1 MKIGAICGKKIEAI
15 LQEIKIPKM
24 NPSSLLKEIVD
35 RRSIR
40 KYKNQIVEPEK
51 IELLLEAARL
61 APSACNLQ
69 PFRALVVE
77 KPEELAFVAQTAY
90 GIGATTTA
98 PLVII
103 GLADIKADA
112 RLQDRFQELIEA
124 KSMEP
129 MDMGKLKSAKNTPFQ
144 LKLGEDIALLSTAIA
159 IEHIVLQANKLELGT
174 CWVHHFEIDEIR
186 DYFKIP
192 DNMRI
197 VTLLTLGYP
206 DETPKQRPRL
216 KDIRW
221 ER

>member
-1 MKIGAICGKKIEAI
+1 
-15 LQEIKIPKM
+15 M

-51 IELLLEAARL
+51 IALLLEAARL

-69 PFRALVVE
+69 PFRALVVD

-90 GIGATTTA
+90 SIGAATNA
-98 PLVII
+98 PLIII
-103 GLADIKADA
+103 GMADITADA
-112 RLQDRFQELIEA
+112 KLQDRFEELLEA

-129 MDMGKLKSAKNTPFQ
+129 VDMGKLKSAKKAPFQ

-159 IEHIVLQANKLELGT
+159 IEHIVLQAIKLELGT

-192 DNMRI
+192 NNMRI
-197 VTLLTLGYP
+197 VTLLTVGYP
-206 DETPKQRPRL
+206 NESPKQRPRL
-216 KDIRW
+216 ENIQW

>member
-1 MKIGAICGKKIEAI
+1 
-15 LQEIKIPKM
+15 M
-24 NPSSLLKEIVD
+24 NSSLLLKEIVD

-51 IELLLEAARL
+51 IALLLEAARL

-69 PFRALVVE
+69 PFRALVVD
-77 KPEELAFVAQTAY
+77 KPEELAFVSQTAY
-90 GIGATTTA
+90 GIGATTNA
-98 PLVII
+98 PLIII
-103 GLADIKADA
+103 GMADITADTK
-112 RLQDRFQELIEA
+112 LQDRFEELLEA
-124 KSMEP
+124 KSIEP
-129 MDMGKLKSAKNTPFQ
+129 VDMGKLKSAKNAPFQ

-159 IEHIVLQANKLELGT
+159 IEHIVLQAAKLELGT

-192 DNMRI
+192 ENMRI
-197 VTLLTLGYP
+197 VTLLTVGYP
-206 DETPKQRPRL
+206 NETPKQRPRL

>member
-1 MKIGAICGKKIEAI
+1 
-15 LQEIKIPKM
+15 M
-24 NPSSLLKEIVD
+24 NSSLLLKEIVD

-51 IELLLEAARL
+51 IALLLEAARL

-69 PFRALVVE
+69 PFRALVVD
-77 KPEELAFVAQTAY
+77 KPEELAFVSQTAY
-90 GIGATTTA
+90 GIGATTNA
-98 PLVII
+98 PLIII
-103 GLADIKADA
+103 GMADITADTK
-112 RLQDRFQELIEA
+112 LQDRFEELLEA
-124 KSMEP
+124 KSIEP
-129 MDMGKLKSAKNTPFQ
+129 VDMGKLKSAKNAPFQ

-159 IEHIVLQANKLELGT
+159 IEHIVLQAAKLELGT

-192 DNMRI
+192 ENMRI
-197 VTLLTLGYP
+197 VTLLTVGYP
-206 DETPKQRPRL
+206 NETPKQSPRL

>member
-1 MKIGAICGKKIEAI
+1 
-15 LQEIKIPKM
+15 M

-51 IELLLEAARL
+51 IALLLEAVRL

-69 PFRALVVE
+69 PFRALVVD
-77 KPEELAFVAQTAY
+77 KPEELAFVSQTAY
-90 GIGATTTA
+90 GIGATTNA
-98 PLVII
+98 PLIII
-103 GLADIKADA
+103 GMADITTDA
-112 RLQDRFQELIEA
+112 KLQDRFQELVEA
-124 KSMEP
+124 KSIKP
-129 MDMGKLKSAKNTPFQ
+129 VDMGKLKSAKNAPFQ

-159 IEHIVLQANKLELGT
+159 MEHIVLQATKLDLGS

-192 DNMRI
+192 ENMRI
-197 VTLLTLGYP
+197 VTLLTVGYP
-206 DETPKQRPRL
+206 NETPKQRPRL

>member
-1 MKIGAICGKKIEAI
+1 
-15 LQEIKIPKM
+15 M
-24 NPSSLLKEIVD
+24 NSSLLLKEIVD

-51 IELLLEAARL
+51 IALLLEAARL

-69 PFRALVVE
+69 PFRALVVD
-77 KPEELAFVAQTAY
+77 KPEDLVFVSQTAY
-90 GIGATTTA
+90 NIGATTNA
-98 PLVII
+98 PLIII
-103 GLADIKADA
+103 GMADITADA
-112 RLQDRFQELIEA
+112 KLHDRFQELLEA

-129 MDMGKLKSAKNTPFQ
+129 VDMGKLKSAKNAPFQ

-159 IEHIVLQANKLELGT
+159 IEHIVLQATKLELGT
-174 CWVHHFEIDEIR
+174 CWVHHFEVEEIR

-192 DNMRI
+192 ENMRI
-197 VTLLTLGYP
+197 VTLLTVGYP
-206 DETPKQRPRL
+206 NETPKQRPRL